1 MRHDVSFVPKKLMF
15 KGFASGNVGVDLTY
29 RVLWASIAGLR
40 AQSCQR
46 FIALKEKAQSRA
58 LS

>member
-1 MRHDVSFVPKKLMF
+1 MF
-15 KGFASGNVGVDLTY
+15 KGFVFSEHVNLTL
-29 RVLWASIAGLR
+29 RVLRDSIAEIR
-40 AQSCQR
+40 AQECQR

>member
-1 MRHDVSFVPKKLMF
+1 MF
-15 KGFASGNVGVDLTY
+15 KGFVSRSAGVNLAP
-29 RVLWASIAGLR
+29 RVLRASNAGIR
-40 AQSCQR
+40 AQGYQR